1 MEIKNEV
8 MACFL
13 FVFNYFM
20 EILLW
25 DMKVLIINIL
35 MLTFY

>member
-8 MACFL
+8 MVCFL

-35 MLTFY
+35 MLIFY